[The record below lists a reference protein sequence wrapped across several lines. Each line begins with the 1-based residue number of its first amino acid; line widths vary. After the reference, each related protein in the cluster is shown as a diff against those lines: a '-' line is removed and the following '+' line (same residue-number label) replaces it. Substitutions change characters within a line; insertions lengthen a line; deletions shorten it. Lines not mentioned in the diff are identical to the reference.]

1 MCSLRNN
8 IVIPM
13 TMFVSFYVLGL
24 RGFQQLTGTT
34 VILFFSKT
42 IFDEADGFISSSN
55 ASIIYAVV
63 QLVLCVVSTFT
74 VDVAGRR
81 PLLIISLAGTSLALF
96 GKATFLYL
104 KNCTDIDMA
113 SFNFL
118 PLVALICFTLTYSIG
133 MQTIPFLIL
142 GEIFPTNVKAFAL
155 CLMDVYYGIVVTI
168 VSQFF
173 YWSNDTFGM
182 HVPFFSFAVCCIVGV
197 IFIIFVI
204 PETKG
209 KTLEDIQYELQ
220 GQKRKYVG
228 VRVSDVNK
236 YCVES

>member
-1 MCSLRNN
+1 MLLT
-8 IVIPM
+8 P
-13 TMFVSFYVLGL
+13 FVLGL

-34 VILFFSKT
+34 VILFFNKT
-42 IFDEADGFISSSN
+42 IFDEADGFISSN
-55 ASIIYAVV
+55 TASIIYALV

-74 VDVAGRR
+74 VDIAGRR
-81 PLLIISLAGTSLALF
+81 PLLMISLTGTSLALL
-96 GKATFLYL
+96 GNATFLYL
-104 KNCTDIDMA
+104 KNCTGVEVA
-113 SFNFL
+113 RYNFL
-118 PLVALICFTLTYSIG
+118 PLVVLICFALTYSIG

-173 YWSNDTFGM
+173 YWSNETFGM

-197 IFIIFVI
+197 IFIVFVI

-209 KTLEDIQYELQ
+209 KTLEEIQYELQ
-220 GQKRKYVG
+220 GQKLKYFGVG
-228 VRVSDVNK
+228 SSDANK
-236 YCVES
+236 CYVET